1 MPLADSSQEERSLFI
16 REGKTMKRA
25 KKINTTL
32 GDLIVALTDE
42 TGRYV
47 GDERERYRLVAV
59 LLSGMLKNSG
69 SLSSIRP
76 ALLAAQALL

>member
-1 MPLADSSQEERSLFI
+1 
-16 REGKTMKRA
+16 MKRI
-25 KKINTTL
+25 KKVDTTL

-59 LLSGMLKNSG
+59 LLSGILKNSG
-69 SLSSIRP
+69 SLSSVRP
-76 ALLAAQALL
+76 ALLAAQALP

>member
-1 MPLADSSQEERSLFI
+1 MPLADSSQQERPLLLG
-16 REGKTMKRA
+16 EGKTMKRA

-42 TGRYV
+42 TGQYV

-59 LLSGMLKNSG
+59 
-69 SLSSIRP
+69 
-76 ALLAAQALL
+76 